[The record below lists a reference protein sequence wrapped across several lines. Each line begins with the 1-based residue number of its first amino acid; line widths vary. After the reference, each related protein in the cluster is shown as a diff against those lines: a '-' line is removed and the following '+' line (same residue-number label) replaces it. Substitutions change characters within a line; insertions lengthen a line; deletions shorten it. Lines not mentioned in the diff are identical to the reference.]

1 MDTPSSIFIQQ
12 WHDGD
17 RRALEKVLERHL
29 PWIQSY
35 VHRKISSLL
44 RSKTE
49 TGDIVQDAVV
59 QFLKYGPRFHLSSD
73 RQLRALLCRIV
84 ENVLRD
90 KYDWYTAH
98 RRSIARERPLPPD
111 TVLNLDAPRQS
122 METPSQVVLKHEQ
135 EAWVRLAL
143 ELLDPPMRHV
153 IILREWEGL
162 TFNVIGQ
169 RLKVSRDTARRR
181 YMHSLL
187 ELMKKVKALRSGAL
201 DEALGAGEG
210 SDE

>member
-59 QFLKYGPRFHLSSD
+59 RDGRVEELLVATKAGLARVAGRIFIDIHHPVVVFAQCKSRQVSD
-73 RQLRALLCRIV
+73 
-84 ENVLRD
+84 
-90 KYDWYTAH
+90 
-98 RRSIARERPLPPD
+98 PD
-111 TVLNLDAPRQS
+111 
-122 METPSQVVLKHEQ
+122 
-135 EAWVRLAL
+135 VRLPQGCH
-143 ELLDPPMRHV
+143 ELS
-153 IILREWEGL
+153 I
-162 TFNVIGQ
+162 FAQ
-169 RLKVSRDTARRR
+169 
-181 YMHSLL
+181 
-187 ELMKKVKALRSGAL
+187 
-201 DEALGAGEG
+201 
-210 SDE
+210 

>member
-17 RRALEKVLERHL
+17 RQALEKVLKRHL

-84 ENVLRD
+84 ENVLKD

-98 RRSIARERPLPPD
+98 RRSIAKERPLPPD
-111 TVLNLDAPRQS
+111 TVLNLDAPMRS

-162 TFNVIGQ
+162 TFNVIGK

-181 YMHSLL
+181 YMQSLFK
-187 ELMKKVKALRSGAL
+187 LMKKVKALRNGAL
-201 DEALGAGEG
+201 DEALDAGEG
-210 SDE
+210 QDE